1 MSHSYLTQWIED
13 ADARRFAEEV
23 EFERSPTSGETHYLH
38 LGDAIAHLPR
48 WFRREVSREPLAA
61 IACQPLAYLRP
72 AHDRKDHYASEV

>member
-23 EFERSPTSGETHYLH
+23 DFERSPTSAETHYLH

-48 WFRREVSREPLAA
+48 WFRREVSRESLAA
-61 IACQPLAYLRP
+61 IGCQPVVYLCHSRG
-72 AHDRKDHYASEV
+72 REDH